1 MRNPLKK
8 RVLRDLKKDWG
19 KYLALF
25 VLMSFMIGIASG
37 TFVGNDSM
45 MHAIEESYEKYNI
58 EYGHFE
64 LKNKPAEDLVDCFR
78 NEATIYEQFYKDA
91 EELIIGKD
99 DYAGIARIF
108 KVREEVN
115 LPCLMEGRLPEKS
128 NEIAIDRAHGN
139 NNKIGPGDKL
149 KVGGKEYEIVGLVAS
164 PDYSSLFKNNADIMF
179 DAVNFDIAFM
189 TEEGWDRIKESVKYQ
204 YAFDYSNNPA
214 DEIQEKEWADD
225 LLEKLAV
232 LAATGGYTSNK
243 DEAEELSDNVEAW
256 TSVLEEAEEYADEL
270 EKRAEE
276 LENRGKELEERQR
289 ALQSKAALIMAGDLE
304 TLEEMQALQEAGEK
318 LQSDADALQKEADKF
333 AEREDEL
340 KDLVDKLEALEP
352 YDENANELV
361 DFVPR
366 YANQSIKF
374 AEKDLGKDQAMMN
387 VLVYIFIA
395 VLAFVFAIT
404 TGNKIK
410 DEAAIIGTL
419 RATGYTKSELIRF
432 YMLIPVVITLL
443 ACLAGN
449 ILGYTYFKN
458 VAVGL
463 YYNSYSLL
471 KYETIWNPK
480 AFIITTLIPLGLMV
494 IVNFIAIH
502 RLMKLSPMK
511 FLRRDLSVSKKKK
524 AAKLPAW
531 SFFSRFRLRILHQ
544 NLFDYVTLFIGIVF
558 IMLLLG
564 FSVGLPQTIENYKDI
579 ATENVLADYQT
590 VLKDYKDADG
600 NVITTKTEEAEKFST
615 TSLIAAEGVR
625 PGETI
630 TVYGYEE
637 GSRYFTFAGIADVL
651 MEEELAEDEVFI
663 SSSFHAKFGYDIGD
677 KVVLKEQYA
686 KKEYTFYVKGIY
698 EFPTGLV
705 MFMPNEHFNKTLDK
719 DKGSFTGYLSRQRIT
734 DIDDDLVYTVI
745 TIDDVM
751 TLANQLDH
759 SMGGFAGYI
768 SGFCLIMGVLVMYL
782 LTKLII
788 EKNATS
794 ISMVKVLGY
803 ENSEINS
810 LYIRLTTLVTVVLTL
825 VAAAAGLALLG
836 FFFRLVMNGM
846 EGWLDLYISPMGVVK
861 MIAIVLAA
869 YIIVAYLDMRH
880 IKKIPLTEALK
891 NVE

>member
-1 MRNPLKK
+1 MRNPLNK

-78 NEATIYEQFYKDA
+78 NEVTIYEQFYKDA

-243 DEAEELSDNVEAW
+243 DEAEELSDNVEA
-256 TSVLEEAEEYADEL
+256 
-270 EKRAEE
+270 
-276 LENRGKELEERQR
+276 
-289 ALQSKAALIMAGDLE
+289 
-304 TLEEMQALQEAGEK
+304 
-318 LQSDADALQKEADKF
+318 
-333 AEREDEL
+333 
-340 KDLVDKLEALEP
+340 LEP

-419 RATGYTKSELIRF
+419 RATGYTKGELIRF

-443 ACLAGN
+443 ACLTGN

-471 KYETIWNPK
+471 KYETLWNPK

-600 NVITTKTEEAEKFST
+600 NVITTQTEEAEKFST

-705 MFMPNEHFNKTLDK
+705 MFMPNEHFNKTFDK
-719 DKGSFTGYLSRQRIT
+719 DQGSFTGYLSRQRIT
-734 DIDDDLVYTVI
+734 DIDEDLVYTVI

-810 LYIRLTTLVTVVLTL
+810 LYIRLTTLVTVLLTL
-825 VAAAAGLALLG
+825 VAAVAGLALLG